1 MGRPRPGQISDA
13 LLRLREKALEE
24 IEAPDPMVRSG
35 KEVIFDHAHTAESPR
50 VDEDYPKDVP
60 QYDGPNNP
68 HVGNG
73 AGPPI

>member
-1 MGRPRPGQISDA
+1 M
-13 LLRLREKALEE
+13 EE
-24 IEAPDPMVRSG
+24 FEAPDPMV
-35 KEVIFDHAHTAESPR
+35 KEVKELSFDHGHEADVPR